1 MKPQK
6 AVSLIFTD
14 IGYYWGPEHF
24 AALLP
29 PGSTQKAFL
38 GYILQFTAR
47 IAFVVE
53 QFAR

>member
-6 AVSLIFTD
+6 AVPLMFAD
-14 IGYYWGPEHF
+14 IGYWGPHHF
-24 AALLP
+24 AAVHP